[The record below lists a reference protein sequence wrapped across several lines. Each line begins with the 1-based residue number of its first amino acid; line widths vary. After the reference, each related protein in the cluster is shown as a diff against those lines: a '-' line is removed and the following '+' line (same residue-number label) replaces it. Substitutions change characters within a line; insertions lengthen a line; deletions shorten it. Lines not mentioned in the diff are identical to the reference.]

1 MTAFVVDLSMRA
13 HETFYPF
20 LALKVGK
27 KGQNQLKAVFITLS
41 IMGRWLSVGEGMFPK
56 QHIALSCFPLQHEGL
71 PKENIFISIHQ
82 GTIVYILPSVTL

>member
-27 KGQNQLKAVFITLS
+27 RTEPTESSVHHTEHHGQMVVS
-41 IMGRWLSVGEGMFPK
+41 GMFPK